1 MGVIKRGTIMR
12 AQRVWWPFEPDF
24 HSGLKL
30 AQNLYL
36 AEFRKQVL
44 EQKGHCQDLARLLH
58 SELRHLGSFIREWL
72 GLTLQI

>member
-1 MGVIKRGTIMR
+1 MR
-12 AQRVWWPFEPDF
+12 AQRVWWPVEPDF

-30 AQNLYL
+30 VANLHL
-36 AEFRKQVL
+36 AEFRKQVF
-44 EQKGHCQDLARLLH
+44 EQKGRCQDLARLLQ

>member
-1 MGVIKRGTIMR
+1 MR
-12 AQRVWWPFEPDF
+12 SHRVWRPAEPDF

-30 AQNLYL
+30 APNLYL
-36 AEFRKQVL
+36 PEFRKRVL
-44 EQKGHCQDLARLLH
+44 EQKDRCQDVARLVH

>member
-1 MGVIKRGTIMR
+1 MR
-12 AQRVWWPFEPDF
+12 AQRVWWPVEADF

-30 AQNLYL
+30 ASNLYL

-44 EQKGHCQDLARLLH
+44 EQKGRCQDLARLLH
-58 SELRHLGSFIREWL
+58 SELRHLGSFIREWF

>member
-1 MGVIKRGTIMR
+1 MR
-12 AQRVWWPFEPDF
+12 AQRVWRPVEPDF
-24 HSGLKL
+24 HSGLEL
-30 AQNLYL
+30 VPNPYL

-44 EQKGHCQDLARLLH
+44 EQKGRCQDLARLLH